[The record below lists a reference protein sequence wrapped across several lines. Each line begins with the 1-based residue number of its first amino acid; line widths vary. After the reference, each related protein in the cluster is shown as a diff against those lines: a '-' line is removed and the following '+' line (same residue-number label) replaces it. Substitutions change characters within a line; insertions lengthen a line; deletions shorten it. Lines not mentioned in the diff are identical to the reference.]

1 MSEGIIK
8 RGRRGEYTVIQNS
21 ALRDKRLSLKTKGL
35 FCIMIS
41 LPEDWTFSIRGL
53 ASFVG
58 VGKNAICASLRE
70 LQEAGYL
77 LREQD
82 HDDGGKFSST
92 VYVLQEKAPLMPENL
107 ADMAPCP
114 QNRDT
119 APCPQKPCPENG
131 DTVTYLSK
139 QNKDLTKPPIIPQ
152 GVAGGIASA
161 SASKSVPKH
170 LPERFEKFWQFYP
183 SGGSGKGSKQRAAAA
198 WDKLKPDEALLAEIG
213 RALEKQMATE
223 MWQRG
228 VGIPYASTYLNGRRW
243 EEATEIKA
251 PQRSV
256 GAPTRQ
262 EAWGWQ

>member
-1 MSEGIIK
+1 MSESIIK

-41 LPEDWTFSIRGL
+41 LPEDWTFSISGL

-58 VGKNAICASLRE
+58 VGKDAIRVSLRE
-70 LQEAGYL
+70 LQDAGYL
-77 LREQD
+77 LREQA
-82 HDDGGKFSST
+82 HDDGGKFAST
-92 VYVLQEKAPLMPENL
+92 VYVLQENAPPLSENPTTV
-107 ADMAPCP
+107 APWLE
-114 QNRDT
+114 
-119 APCPQKPCPENG
+119 KPTTVKPSSENPT
-131 DTVTYLSK
+131 TVTYLNK
-139 QNKDLTKPPIIPQ
+139 QNKDLTKPPITPQ
-152 GVAGGIASA
+152 GVAGEVASV
-161 SASKSVPKH
+161 SASKSIPKH

-223 MWQRG
+223 MWSRG

-243 EEATEIKA
+243 EEAAEIRA
-251 PQRSV
+251 PQHST
-256 GAPTRQ
+256 GTPIEQ